1 MQKQRSCDPVV
12 YPVALPESFPIS
24 SFFYTQRFRSFQDR
38 HRHACAE
45 LGLCLDGS
53 GVFFI
58 GEKAVPFRAGTI
70 SLIPPYQA
78 HIAQSADVRPSRWWF
93 CSFDAVTFGLDSVR
107 EGFVSTDAESGELVR
122 LLMRELDDLAAG
134 HDRQEDIA
142 LLLRYIL
149 RRLYRAQEE
158 RPLEGDGVP
167 SILPAI
173 QALTGEEDVTTEKL
187 AELCHFSVSRFREVF
202 RNAAGCTPMEYRTR
216 VRLLRAA
223 DRLRETDDPVAVIA
237 ADVGFGSL
245 SAFNR
250 QFKAA
255 FAVPPLVYRS
265 EAAGNRTASAQ
276 S

>member
-1 MQKQRSCDPVV
+1 M
-12 YPVALPESFPIS
+12 
-24 SFFYTQRFRSFQDR
+24 
-38 HRHACAE
+38 
-45 LGLCLDGS
+45 
-53 GVFFI
+53 FFI
-58 GEKAVPFRAGTI
+58 GEKAVPFRTGTI
-70 SLIPPYQA
+70 SLIPPQQA
-78 HIAQSADVRPSRWWF
+78 HIAQSADVHPSRWWF

-134 HDRQEDIA
+134 HDRREDIA

-216 VRLLRAA
+216 VRLLRG
-223 DRLRETDDPVAVIA
+223 RPTGLRETDESRWASSLRTWDSAVCRRSIGSSRPRLPCRRSSIA
-237 ADVGFGSL
+237 
-245 SAFNR
+245 R
-250 QFKAA
+250 
-255 FAVPPLVYRS
+255 
-265 EAAGNRTASAQ
+265 AAGNRTASAQ